1 MAPLLF
7 PNLVG
12 LAFIGIWAVL
22 PHVPEPHEG
31 QSWLGTA
38 YQWAD
43 ADRQW
48 FAAD

>member
-12 LAFIGIWAVL
+12 LAFVGIWAVL
-22 PHVPEPHEG
+22 PHVPEPNNSR
-31 QSWLGTA
+31 SWLGTA